1 MANPLPR
8 ACKSINELNVG
19 DEIRLDYSV
28 SDSDVQKF
36 GEISGDFNPAHFNE
50 DYAKGTVFKSRIA
63 HGMISVAKFSGIF
76 GMDMPGLGAIWGGQT
91 LKFLAPVYLN
101 AALHRGGARE
111 GEGREERRLLLLGGG
126 QGRQARARG
135 RRHALSHPAEG
146 EGQDGGRRRAD
157 GAAGL
162 GRFGTHRLTSGAPM
176 DTQKRIK
183 LAKQKTDRVVDVTS
197 ERI

>member
-101 AALHRGGARE
+101 QPYTAVARVKEKGEKSVIFSCWVEDKEGKRVLE
-111 GEGREERRLLLLGGG
+111 GEGTLYPIP
-126 QGRQARARG
+126 QKVK
-135 RRHALSHPAEG
+135 
-146 EGQDGGRRRAD
+146 DKMVAD
-157 GAAGL
+157 GALTGL
-162 GRFGTHRLTSGAPM
+162 LG
-176 DTQKRIK
+176 
-183 LAKQKTDRVVDVTS
+183 
-197 ERI
+197 